1 MARNTIK
8 EYFMYGGV
16 TKEEYDSIRPLIQE
30 ENHRVWRLVSILF
43 ELVFIG
49 LFIFSIVADIYDT
62 WKIGYGILAGS
73 MVFSVLAFF
82 VLLKPQSKAL
92 LPFIYISLA
101 ILLGSCI
108 YIGVFAE
115 PERPSIVVPAIII
128 GVTFLTLDRPIRF
141 IIMEIIALAAFIT
154 LVCIFKRVEPNAT
167 MIGGPNGINSVLLT
181 DIMCSSVFTAAG
193 VLISLFLSSIRMR
206 DLVMRKNAE
215 IERDRDALTN
225 VANKLAY
232 DRKVDYINSKMG
244 DNNFKF
250 AVAIF
255 DVNGLK
261 QTNDTYGHDQ
271 GDKLLVRCCELIQSS
286 FPNTPIYRIGGDEF
300 VAIITGDDYANR
312 ERLIRE
318 FHEKV
323 DVTHESAKSLLEDT
337 SIAIGVAIYNPK
349 RDRDYLSVFSRADA
363 EMYDNK
369 RVTKARNAF
378 LQENQ

>member
-43 ELVFIG
+43 ELVFIS
-49 LFIFSIVADIYDT
+49 LFIFAIVAKINT
-62 WKIGYGILAGS
+62 KWTIGYGILAGS
-73 MVFSVLAFF
+73 MVFSALAFLA
-82 VLLKPQSKAL
+82 LLKPQSKAL
-92 LPFIYISLA
+92 LPFIYFSVVM
-101 ILLGSCI
+101 LLGVCI

-115 PERPSIVVPAIII
+115 PNRPSIVVPAIII

-141 IIMEIIALAAFIT
+141 LIVQVVGLAAFIT
-154 LVCIFKRVEPNAT
+154 LVCIFKKVQPEGTT
-167 MIGGPNGINSVLLT
+167 MVGGINSVVLT
-181 DIMCSSVFTAAG
+181 DILASSVFTAAG
-193 VLISLFLSSIRMR
+193 VLISLFLSSLRMR

-215 IERDRDALTN
+215 AERDRDALTN

-232 DRKVDYINSKMG
+232 DRKVDSINNKLG
-244 DNNFKF
+244 DNLKF

-271 GDKLLVRCCELIQSS
+271 GDKLLVRCCELVQAS

-300 VAIITGDDYANR
+300 VAIIMGEDYANR
-312 ERLIRE
+312 EKLIRE
-318 FHEKV
+318 FHEKM
-323 DVTHESAKSLLEDT
+323 DSIHESATSLVEDT
-337 SIAIGVAIYNPK
+337 SIAIGVAVYNPK

>member
-1 MARNTIK
+1 MARSTIK
-8 EYFMYGGV
+8 EYFLYGGV

-43 ELVFIG
+43 EFVFIG
-49 LFIFSIVADIYDT
+49 LFIFAVVAEINYT
-62 WKIGYGILAGS
+62 WTIGYGILAGS

-92 LPFIYISLA
+92 LPFIYVSLA
-101 ILLGSCI
+101 ILLGACI

-115 PERPSIVVPAIII
+115 PHRPSIVVPAIII

-141 IIMEIIALAAFIT
+141 IIMQIVTLAAFIT
-154 LVCIFKRVEPNAT
+154 LVCIFKQNQPEGTT
-167 MIGGPNGINSVLLT
+167 MIGGINSVLLT
-181 DIMCSSVFTAAG
+181 DVMCSGVFTAAG

-215 IERDRDALTN
+215 QERDRDALTN

-232 DRKVDYINSKMG
+232 DRKVDYINGKLG
-244 DNNFKF
+244 DSNFKF

-300 VAIITGDDYANR
+300 AAIILGEDYTNR
-312 ERLIRE
+312 EKLIRE
-318 FHEKV
+318 FHERIEHS
-323 DVTHESAKSLLEDT
+323 HEEAESLLEDT

>member
-1 MARNTIK
+1 
-8 EYFMYGGV
+8 
-16 TKEEYDSIRPLIQE
+16 
-30 ENHRVWRLVSILF
+30 
-43 ELVFIG
+43 
-49 LFIFSIVADIYDT
+49 
-62 WKIGYGILAGS
+62 

-92 LPFIYISLA
+92 LPFIYVSLV
-101 ILLGSCI
+101 ILLGTCI

-115 PERPSIVVPAIII
+115 PNRPSIVVPAIII

-141 IIMEIIALAAFIT
+141 IIMQILALAAFIT
-154 LVCIFKRVEPNAT
+154 LVCIFKQNQPEGT
-167 MIGGPNGINSVLLT
+167 IIMKGGINSVLLT

-244 DNNFKF
+244 DNSFKF

-271 GDKLLVRCCELIQSS
+271 GDKLLIRCCELVQGS

-300 VAIITGDDYANR
+300 VAIITGEDYANR

-318 FHEKV
+318 FHEKM
-323 DVTHESAKSLLEDT
+323 DAIHENAKSLLDDT
-337 SIAIGVAIYNPK
+337 SLAIGVAIYNPK

-378 LQENQ
+378 IQENQ

>member
-49 LFIFSIVADIYDT
+49 LFIFAVVAEINYT
-62 WKIGYGILAGS
+62 WTIGYGVLAGC

-92 LPFIYISLA
+92 LPFIYVSLV
-101 ILLGSCI
+101 ILLGTCI

-115 PERPSIVVPAIII
+115 PNRPSIVVPAIII

-141 IIMEIIALAAFIT
+141 IIMQILALAAFIT
-154 LVCIFKRVEPNAT
+154 LVCIFKQNQPEGT
-167 MIGGPNGINSVLLT
+167 IIMKGGINSVLLT

-244 DNNFKF
+244 DNSFKF

-271 GDKLLVRCCELIQSS
+271 GDKLLIRCCELVQGS

-318 FHEKV
+318 FHEKM
-323 DVTHESAKSLLEDT
+323 DAIHENAKSLLDDT
-337 SIAIGVAIYNPK
+337 SLAIGVAIYNPK

-378 LQENQ
+378 IQENQ